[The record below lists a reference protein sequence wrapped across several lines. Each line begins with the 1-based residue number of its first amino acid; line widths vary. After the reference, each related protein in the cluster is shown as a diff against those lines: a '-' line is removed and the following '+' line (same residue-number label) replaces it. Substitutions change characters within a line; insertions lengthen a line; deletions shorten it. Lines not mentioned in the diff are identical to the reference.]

1 MNTTKF
7 DNLVF
12 ASQRAAQDQLQ
23 IAHLNIQG
31 GQPDSTAAVQNASAP
46 PGQAV
51 PAQVAGASQPQGAVN
66 AQATQPAAIG
76 EQKKKAPKRK
86 KDDNQPKR
94 PRGRPRKYPLP
105 EGFPTNGM
113 AAQPASRPAAAPFV
127 NGARPLGVP
136 AVRPSAA
143 LPNGVRPSLGPQQNG
158 ASQPGMSLYEAWS
171 RNQGAA
177 FLGSPSKQAPLYL
190 QRAQQQ
196 QQQAQQ
202 QQQQVQPQEHYDI
215 NALVPNG
222 FLALMQEYAQT
233 ELAGNAQDSRL
244 AVQGL
249 PAVPPV
255 QAQPAATATSTQPP
269 AAITNPQV
277 PLPIFSQA
285 DAGMPPVPPPVPQLM
300 VPGLTTRSPSRRKPQ
315 KSPLKPQQQ
324 SPLLGPASP
333 TRTQQALGAKAPISS
348 PTRQVVPGGSP
359 ARSAVSPTG
368 RSRAQ
373 RKNAA
378 TPQRVVP
385 SAAAAVASPKQA
397 AAAAALEASAGPQQA
412 AAPAAAAAALASAVP
427 QGPQQAASQQPQA
440 AGAGNTGSPGH
451 SRPPDFDLDDD
462 PSPSGEL
469 AHLPCF
475 VPVLLSYLA
484 CYGRSRELKLTCLRA
499 WTVYVSGED
508 IQADVMDYP
517 GLRPSKR
524 TRKTKLLTE
533 IAKSEPEQPEQ
544 GVHSLPPW
552 HTSESRK
559 QKCKAAGQN
568 R

>member
-23 IAHLNIQG
+23 IAHLNVQG
-31 GQPDSTAAVQNASAP
+31 ERPGSTAAVQNASAP

-51 PAQVAGASQPQGAVN
+51 PAPAAAASQPQGAID
-66 AQATQPAAIG
+66 AQAPRPAASG
-76 EQKKKAPKRK
+76 AQKKKAPKRK

-105 EGFPTNGM
+105 EGCLTNGM
-113 AAQPASRPAAAPFV
+113 AAQQASRPAVAPFV

-136 AVRPSAA
+136 AARSSAA

-190 QRAQQQ
+190 QRAHQ

-202 QQQQVQPQEHYDI
+202 QQPVQPQEHFDI
-215 NALVPNG
+215 NAMVPNG

-233 ELAGNAQDSRL
+233 ELAGNAQAGSL

-249 PAVPPV
+249 PAISPL
-255 QAQPAATATSTQPP
+255 QAQPAATAPSMHPP
-269 AAITNPQV
+269 AAITNPQA

-285 DAGMPPVPPPVPQLM
+285 DAGMPPVPPPVPQPM

-324 SPLLGPASP
+324 SPLPGPASP
-333 TRTQQALGAKAPISS
+333 TRTQQALGANAPISS
-348 PTRQVVPGGSP
+348 PTRQGVPGGSP
-359 ARSAVSPTG
+359 ARSAASPTG

-378 TPQRVVP
+378 TPQRVVLGAV
-385 SAAAAVASPKQA
+385 AAAASPAQA
-397 AAAAALEASAGPQQA
+397 AAAAALGASAGPQQV
-412 AAPAAAAAALASAVP
+412 AAAAAAAPASAAP

-440 AGAGNTGSPGH
+440 TGAGNIGSPGH
-451 SRPPDFDLDDD
+451 SRPSESNLGDD
-462 PSPSGEL
+462 PSPHGEL
-469 AHLPCF
+469 AHLPCI
-475 VPVLLSYLA
+475 VQVLLSRLA
-484 CYGRSRELKLTCLRA
+484 CDSSFRKLCKDLKLTCLK
-499 WTVYVSGED
+499 SL
-508 IQADVMDYP
+508 DY
-517 GLRPSKR
+517 LCFR
-524 TRKTKLLTE
+524 
-533 IAKSEPEQPEQ
+533 
-544 GVHSLPPW
+544 
-552 HTSESRK
+552 
-559 QKCKAAGQN
+559 
-568 R
+568 